1 MREARVRRS
10 ITQEQ
15 IEKYIVDEDDI
26 FTTDNGLKAAIFG
39 TYVKVDDEQEILM
52 YIGEGT
58 EGYLR
63 DRVSELAYYWLL
75 NSRFYCGIESDELR
89 EGYKFKVKILSEEQ
103 DEDKRYS
110 LKQYLIETMR
120 PYIQSGPYPKYETP
134 DHYRGFDLA
143 IFPTYRR
150 RAFLFARDGA
160 LPFEEIIKKEKSP
173 MVNVME
179 EVQ

>member
-1 MREARVRRS
+1 MREAKARRS

-15 IEKYIVDEDDI
+15 IEKYIVDENQI
-26 FTTDNGLKAAIFG
+26 FTKDNGLKAAIFAI
-39 TYVKVDDEQEILM
+39 YVRVDEEQEILM

-63 DRVSELAYYWLL
+63 DRVSELAYYWLI
-75 NSRFYCGIESDELR
+75 NSRFYCGIEPDEL
-89 EGYKFKVKILSEEQ
+89 EAGYKFRVKILSEES
-103 DEDKRYS
+103 DGKKRYS

-120 PYIQSGPYPKYETP
+120 PYLQSGPYPKYETSE
-134 DHYRGFDLA
+134 HYRGFDLA

-160 LPFEEIIKKEKSP
+160 LPFEELSTRNLTLPAEYI
-173 MVNVME
+173 V
-179 EVQ
+179 